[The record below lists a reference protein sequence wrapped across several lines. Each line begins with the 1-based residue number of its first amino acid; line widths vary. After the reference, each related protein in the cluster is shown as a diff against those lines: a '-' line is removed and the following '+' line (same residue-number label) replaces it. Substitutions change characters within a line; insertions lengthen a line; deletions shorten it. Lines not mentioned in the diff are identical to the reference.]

1 MPFDDTRLFIRDII
15 DFQLESADQRAL
27 GRVADIEMEWQ
38 EDGRLVL
45 VSLLTGP
52 QALAGRVARGL
63 RRLLTFLLRDR
74 FEAHIDLEE
83 VSSFE
88 ASIKLRHNAEHYQV
102 GQSERW
108 IARHILRWIPGSGF

>member
-1 MPFDDTRLFIRDII
+1 MPLDDTKLFIRDII
-15 DFQLESADQRAL
+15 DFQLESADHLAL
-27 GRVADIEMEWQ
+27 GRVADVELEWQ

-45 VSLLTGP
+45 EALLTGP
-52 QALAGRVARGL
+52 QALAGRIAHGL
-63 RRLLTFLLRDR
+63 RHVLTFLLHDR
-74 FEAHIDLEE
+74 FETHISLEE

-88 ASIKLRHNAEHYQV
+88 ATIKLCHNAERYQA